1 MMRFGLNRGQRAR
14 PAQDDT
20 GDENYPEALAV
31 WQIRNGLNSLD
42 LTREQNERFRA
53 FEQTGDAD
61 RAKHL
66 IYGRRM
72 ARRGQFNDQ

>member
-1 MMRFGLNRGQRAR
+1 MQRWGLNRGQKPQRG
-14 PAQDDT
+14 

-42 LTREQNERFRA
+42 LTAEQTERYRA
-53 FEQTGDAD
+53 FERTGDAD

-72 ARRGQFNDQ
+72 VRKGQCHD